1 MKKIIFITL
10 LLVVYG
16 CSNEQNVQNVQKNI
30 LNILNSYSFSEEG
43 EITHKIYD
51 FTPTNSEF
59 TYSIAFT
66 QNSENKCHAC
76 GVFMSIFVIDKHGK
90 IKQQYIDVAEIG
102 SWGTF
107 PSKDS
112 IKKYPTNNSFL
123 LTINDADG
131 GQGVFVGNMLCF
143 TPINEKVVLVGII
156 ELSYD
161 NSGFYIDENDPNI
174 ETFTANYSFKDKP
187 NSLPDIILN
196 ISGKKDGT
204 KYNKKTVYSFNGK
217 EYIEQK

>member
-1 MKKIIFITL
+1 ML
-10 LLVVYG
+10 
-16 CSNEQNVQNVQKNI
+16 
-30 LNILNSYSFSEEG
+30 
-43 EITHKIYD
+43 
-51 FTPTNSEF
+51 
-59 TYSIAFT
+59 
-66 QNSENKCHAC
+66 
-76 GVFMSIFVIDKHGK
+76 
-90 IKQQYIDVAEIG
+90 
-102 SWGTF
+102 
-107 PSKDS
+107 
-112 IKKYPTNNSFL
+112 
-123 LTINDADG
+123 
-131 GQGVFVGNMLCF
+131 VGN
-143 TPINEKVVLVGII
+143 I